1 MLDINLCRKETDR
14 VNAALAK
21 RGVGDIH
28 ELLKIDSEYRTLLA
42 DLETLNQKKNQAN
55 TEMVQLK
62 KAGQDVTP
70 KINEMKEVSS
80 AITEAKK
87 RVEVLAEEIKT
98 ALLHIPN
105 LPSDDTPDG
114 DASNNQIVK
123 EWGSAESPGYPLKNH
138 LELGESLDILDFERA
153 TKLSG
158 SSFIL
163 FKRDGARLER
173 ALIQFMLDLH
183 TEEHD
188 YTEVAPPFMVRRQ
201 CMEGT
206 GQLPKFEFDM
216 YRIFRGNAEDEAAG
230 PQESDMFLIPTA
242 EVPVTNIHR
251 QEILNAETLPMGYC
265 AYTPCFRLEAGA
277 YGKDTKGMMR
287 VHQFDKVELVRFATE
302 ENEVEEHE
310 KLLQHAEKVFQKLG
324 LKYRVVLLAAG
335 DLGFSAA
342 KCYDIEVWAPGSEQ
356 WLEASSCSRFGDF
369 QARRMQLRY
378 KEGEEKP
385 KLVRTLNGS
394 GVALARTFI
403 ALIETYQNSDGTIR
417 IPEVLQPYMRG
428 KKLIEPVNKRS

>member
-1 MLDINLCRKETDR
+1 MLDINLCRKETDF
-14 VNAALAK
+14 VNKALAK
-21 RGVGDIH
+21 RGVEGVSLLFEKDTKYRSLLL
-28 ELLKIDSEYRTLLA
+28 ELEM
-42 DLETLNQKKNQAN
+42 LNQKKNEAN
-55 TEMVQLK
+55 VEMVRLK
-62 KAGQDVTP
+62 KSGQEVAS
-70 KINEMKEVSS
+70 KIEEMKIVSNS
-80 AITEAKK
+80 IASTKK
-87 RVEVLAEEIKT
+87 TVETLADEIKM

-105 LPSDDTPDG
+105 LPSEDTPSG
-114 DASNNQIVK
+114 DASNNQVIK
-123 EWGSAESPGYPLKNH
+123 EWGTFENPNFNLKNH
-138 LELGESLDILDFERA
+138 IELGESLDILDFERA
-153 TKLSG
+153 SKLSG

-173 ALIQFMLDLH
+173 ALIQFMLDTH
-183 TEEHD
+183 TEEHG
-188 YTEVAPPFMVRRQ
+188 YIEIAPPFMVRRQ

-216 YRIFRGNAEDEAAG
+216 YRIFRGSEGDEAGGA
-230 PQESDMFLIPTA
+230 QESDMFLIPTA

-251 QEILNAETLPMGYC
+251 QEILNVDDLPIGYC

-302 ENEVEEHE
+302 ENEVNEHE
-310 KLLQHAEKVFQKLG
+310 KLLQHAESIFQKLG
-324 LKYRVVLLAAG
+324 LKYRIVLLAAG

-342 KCYDIEVWAPGSEQ
+342 KCYDIEVWAPGSNQ

-369 QARRMQLRY
+369 QSRRMLMRY
-378 KEGEEKP
+378 KEGDQKP

-403 ALIETYQNSDGTIR
+403 ALIESYQNADGSIR
-417 IPEVLQPYMRG
+417 IPEALFPYMG
-428 KKLIEPVNKRS
+428 KKRSITKAQ